1 METGWQA
8 MVSQQ
13 KLELYIHIPFCVR
26 KCRYCDFLSMPANE
40 DTRRKYVDRLL
51 EEIRQQGLACRGYQV
66 VSVFVGGGTPSLL
79 AGVQIWE
86 IMEAVR
92 SYFSL
97 ERDAEI
103 TIECNPGT
111 LTAEKLSFYKSAG
124 INRLSLGLQSADDRE
139 LRELGRIHTYRE
151 FLESFDLAR
160 KMGFDNVNVDLMSGL
175 PGQKVQ
181 DWANTL
187 KKVLALVPEHI
198 SAYSLIVEEG
208 TPFFEAYGEDELRRQ
223 RGEEPYMLPTEEAER
238 EMYDIT
244 LEMLK
249 SRGYLRY
256 EISNYALPCR
266 ECRHNIGYWQL
277 TPYLGLGLGSSSF
290 MGNARFSNKRQLSA
304 YMNEDFCH
312 LPEIMGNGES
322 YQVMPESYT
331 GEKLQAYC
339 EQEKVDAAVCY
350 LDKKQQMEEFMF
362 LGLRM
367 TEGISRERFQQ
378 KFHMT
383 LESVYGAVLQRLQQ
397 QGFLEFHEGIVR
409 LTEAG
414 IGVSNYVFC
423 EFIS

>member
-1 METGWQA
+1 

-13 KLELYIHIPFCVR
+13 ELELYIHIPFCVR
-26 KCRYCDFLSMPANE
+26 KCSYCDFLSMPANE
-40 DTRRKYVDRLL
+40 DIRRKYVDRLL
-51 EEIRQQGLACRGYQV
+51 EEIQQQGLACRDYQII
-66 VSVFVGGGTPSLL
+66 SVFVGGGTPSLL

-92 SYFSL
+92 RHFKL
-97 ERDAEI
+97 TQDAEI

-139 LRELGRIHTYRE
+139 LRELGRIHTYRD

-160 KMGFDNVNVDLMSGL
+160 KTGFDNINVDLMSGL

-208 TPFFEAYGEDELRRQ
+208 TPFFEQYGEDERRRQ
-223 RGEEPYMLPTEEAER
+223 QGEEPQALPTEEAER
-238 EMYDIT
+238 EMYDRT
-244 LEMLK
+244 LEILK
-249 SRGYLRY
+249 SRGFLRY
-256 EISNYALPCR
+256 EISNYALPQR
-266 ECRHNIGYWQL
+266 ECRHNIGYWRL
-277 TPYLGLGLGSSSF
+277 VPYLGLGLGSSSF
-290 MGNARFSNKRQLSA
+290 LENVRFSNKRELCA

-312 LPEIMGNGES
+312 LPEILGNGES
-322 YQVMPESYT
+322 FRMMPERYT
-331 GEKLQAYC
+331 GGKLQAFC
-339 EQEKVDAAVCY
+339 EQEEMDAAVCY
-350 LDKKQQMEEFMF
+350 LDKKRQMEEFMF

-367 TEGISRERFQQ
+367 TEGISRERFEE

-383 LESVYGAVLQRLQQ
+383 LESVYGAVLQRLQR
-397 QGFLEFHEGIVR
+397 QGLLELYEGTVR
-409 LTEAG
+409 LTEVG
-414 IGVSNYVFC
+414 IAVSNYVFC